1 MEQIFT
7 YRYFRESI
15 SFLLLI
21 GILWTNVLT
30 YFVSMI
36 DPEPQAIEFCVP
48 IDTDSEGKKKTSEE
62 EFDNRFRIDLLFS
75 KIIEFNKDLE
85 IHQLL
90 SLLSNY
96 HPEIPTPPPEL
107 I

>member
-1 MEQIFT
+1 MKQIFT
-7 YRYFRESI
+7 YRYFRGSI

-30 YFVSMI
+30 YFPSMI
-36 DPEPQAIEFCVP
+36 DPELEAIEFCVP
-48 IDTDSEGKKKTSEE
+48 MDADSEGKEKTSEE
-62 EFDNRFRIDLLFS
+62 EFDNKIRVDFLFS
-75 KIIEFNKDLE
+75 KVIEFNKDLE
-85 IHQLL
+85 IHRLL